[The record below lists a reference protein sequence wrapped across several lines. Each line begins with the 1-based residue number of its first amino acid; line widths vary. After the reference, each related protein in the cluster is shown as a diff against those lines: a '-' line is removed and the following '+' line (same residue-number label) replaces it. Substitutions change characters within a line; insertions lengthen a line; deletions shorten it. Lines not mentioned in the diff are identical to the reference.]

1 MKPELQK
8 LFEGVNGLSPEF
20 LDKVSG
26 IMESKVGEARLQ
38 AIQETEQAGHQE
50 RLKLVESHQQEI
62 ASLKESYVQDVATKV
77 DAFLNAVVE
86 EWANKNAPAIDSQIK
101 TEAAE
106 KFLSGFAGIL
116 KEAGVNFATDS
127 DGQIAALTRRLSE
140 AERRANESESQLTQ
154 IRESETVRLRET
166 VIDEICEGMVATKKE
181 LVVGLLEGI
190 KFSDAK
196 AFGSR
201 VRTFRNLVEGN
212 KDDFTD
218 KVGKDNEDG
227 KSSDT
232 KEKDIKEGKKTK
244 KEGDDE
250 DNDDDEDDP
259 DETDKELKESVRR
272 QREHYLKTRG
282 GLNG

>member
-8 LFEGVNGLSPEF
+8 LFEGVNGLNPEF
-20 LDKVSG
+20 LEKVSA
-26 IMESKVGEARLQ
+26 IVEAKVGEARLQ
-38 AIQETEQAGHQE
+38 AIQETENAGHQE
-50 RLKLVESHQQEI
+50 RLALVESHQQEI
-62 ASLKESYVQDVATKV
+62 AKLKESHIQDVATKV

-86 EWANKNAPAIDSQIK
+86 EWANKNAPAIDSMIK
-101 TEAAE
+101 VEAAE
-106 KFLSGFAGIL
+106 KFLSGFAGVL
-116 KEAGVNFATDS
+116 KEANVQFTVDT
-127 DGQIAALTRRLSE
+127 DGQIAALTRRLAE
-140 AERRANESESQLTQ
+140 AEQRASVSENQLKQ
-154 IRESETVRLRET
+154 IRETESVRQRSD
-166 VIDEICEGMVATKKE
+166 VIDEICEGMVETKKE

-190 KFSDAK
+190 EFSDAK

-227 KSSDT
+227 KSSDG
-232 KEKDIKEGKKTK
+232 KEKDIKEGKKQK
-244 KEGDDE
+244 KEGDDDT
-250 DNDDDEDDP
+250 DNDDDEDDA

-272 QREHYLKTRG
+272 QREQYLKSR

>member
-8 LFEGVNGLSPEF
+8 LFEGVNGLSAEF

-26 IMESKVGEARLQ
+26 IVEAKVDEARLQ
-38 AIQETEQAGHQE
+38 AIQETEAAGHQE
-50 RLKLVESHQQEI
+50 RLALVEAHQQEI
-62 ASLKESYVQDVATKV
+62 ANLKETHIQEVAVKV

-86 EWANKNAPAIDSQIK
+86 EWANNNAPTIDSMIK
-101 TEAAE
+101 VEAAE
-106 KFLSGFAGIL
+106 KFLSGFTGVL
-116 KEAGVNFATDS
+116 KEANIQFAVDS
-127 DGQIAALTRRLSE
+127 DGQIAALTRRLAE
-140 AERRANESESQLTQ
+140 AEQRASVSETQLKQ
-154 IRESETVRLRET
+154 IRENESVRQRSD
-166 VIDEICEGMVATKKE
+166 VIDEICEGMVETKKE

-190 KFSDAK
+190 EFSDAK
-196 AFGSR
+196 SFGSR

-218 KVGKDNEDG
+218 KVGKDDEG
-227 KSSDT
+227 KEPSDK

-250 DNDDDEDDP
+250 DDDEDDDP

-272 QREHYLKTRG
+272 QREYYLKTRVV
-282 GLNG
+282 NG